1 MAKRKLPETSLA
13 AFKSLQSEEMIKTY
27 NDILA
32 ALSVLGEGTTEDVAK
47 LMKCHPSKVWRRF
60 SELHEKFKLIHRPGT
75 QRVLKSGRKGYTW
88 KLNPEVEP
96 LIATVDRVLPGKTVS
111 DYSKAFNQPVLSKIV
126 QQQLF

>member
-1 MAKRKLPETSLA
+1 MGRKNPETSLA

-32 ALSVLGEGTTEDVAK
+32 ALSILGEGTTEEVAK
-47 LMKCHPSKVWRRF
+47 VMKCHPGKVWRRF
-60 SELHEKFKLIHRPGT
+60 SELHEKYKLIHRPGT

-96 LIATVDRVLPGKTVS
+96 LITTVERILPGKSVS
-111 DYSKAFNQPVLSKIV
+111 DYSKAFNQPAPSNNTIER
-126 QQQLF
+126 LF